1 MAAVYDALKR
11 GVQRQRLIKQIGVH
25 GMVVDDDVMK
35 RIVRRVLKIGRAS
48 V

>member
-1 MAAVYDALKR
+1 MEAVYDALKR
-11 GVQRQRLIKQIGVH
+11 VVRRLRSIKQIGVH
-25 GMVVDDDVMK
+25 GMAVDDDVMK